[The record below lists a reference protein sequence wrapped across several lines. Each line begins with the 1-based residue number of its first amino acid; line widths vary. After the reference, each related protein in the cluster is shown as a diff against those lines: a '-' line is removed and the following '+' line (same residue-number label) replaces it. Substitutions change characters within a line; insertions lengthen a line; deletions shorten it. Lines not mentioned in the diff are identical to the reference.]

1 MLKRSIILFMMAGIA
16 ALGVYA
22 QAGGTAERIVGTWVD
37 QDGDIWTFRADGYLT
52 VKDEDGDEILE
63 RTRYAV
69 TDTRMFFDNTV
80 WDISMS
86 ADGRILIIA
95 ELGDSSGYLLTK
107 RR

>member
-1 MLKRSIILFMMAGIA
+1 MMAGIA

-22 QAGGTAERIVGTWVD
+22 QAGGVAEKIVGTWVD

-52 VKDEDGDEILE
+52 VKDEDGDEIVA

-69 TDTRMFFDNTV
+69 TDTRMFFDDTV
-80 WDISMS
+80 WDISMTT
-86 ADGRILIIA
+86 DGRNLIIA
-95 ELGDSSGYLLTK
+95 ELGDSSGYLLIK